1 MTKMLFLPDSR
12 DRALPKDRNTRETIS
27 CNMKFC
33 FLCLLIMILKTC
45 TNHLVPELLAFMP

>member
-33 FLCLLIMILKTC
+33 FLCY
-45 TNHLVPELLAFMP
+45 TNYDFRDVYKSFGT